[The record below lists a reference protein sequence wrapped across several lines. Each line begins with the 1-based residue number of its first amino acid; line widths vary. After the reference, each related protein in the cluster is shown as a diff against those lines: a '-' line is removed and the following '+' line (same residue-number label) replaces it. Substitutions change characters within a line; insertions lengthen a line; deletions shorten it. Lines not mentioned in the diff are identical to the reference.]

1 MLVKNLPAD
10 HVGVG
15 VPARARDPRT
25 DPELMK
31 ILGQVDGQQENVVFH
46 AWHVV
51 FQQVGVEEG
60 QHHEGVRDGQCA
72 DVVTGG
78 GGSIGSELCRQM
90 CAVVPRRI
98 VIFDMYEN
106 DAYLLKNEIL
116 RRYDDI
122 ECVVEV
128 GSVCDKERLRAVFTR
143 HRPDVVFHA
152 AAHKHVPLMEL
163 CPREAIQ
170 NNVFGTLNTVLL
182 ADEFEVDRFI
192 FISTDK
198 AVNPTSVMG
207 ATKRMGEM
215 VIQHYAQE

>member
-1 MLVKNLPAD
+1 
-10 HVGVG
+10 
-15 VPARARDPRT
+15 
-25 DPELMK
+25 
-31 ILGQVDGQQENVVFH
+31 
-46 AWHVV
+46 
-51 FQQVGVEEG
+51 
-60 QHHEGVRDGQCA
+60 
-72 DVVTGG
+72 
-78 GGSIGSELCRQM
+78 
-90 CAVVPRRI
+90 
-98 VIFDMYEN
+98 MYEN

-207 ATKRMGEM
+207 AMKRMGEM
-215 VIQHYAQE
+215 VIQHYAQESKTD